1 MGGLEEGRG
10 GGEAAPPPHVGGGHL
25 FNSPSKKK
33 SFFSK
38 KTHSPTPIPPLPAEA
53 RPRRKRL
60 VSFLART
67 RTNSKG
73 TTAELLRSRVRL

>member
-10 GGEAAPPPHVGGGHL
+10 GGEAAPPPHRVDTFFIPL
-25 FNSPSKKK
+25 QRKNV
-33 SFFSK
+33 FFSQN
-38 KTHSPTPIPPLPAEA
+38 SPTPIPPLPAEA